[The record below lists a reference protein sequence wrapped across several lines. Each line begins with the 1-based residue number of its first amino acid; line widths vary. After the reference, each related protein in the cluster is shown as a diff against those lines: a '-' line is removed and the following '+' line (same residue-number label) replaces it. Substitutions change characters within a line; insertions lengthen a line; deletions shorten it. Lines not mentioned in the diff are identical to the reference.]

1 MAVGGEKESEPG
13 EQQNDR
19 FRTYSI
25 VLRTHYLR
33 IVGTLIV
40 NVLAVLLL
48 LVGVVN
54 NTVNN

>member
-1 MAVGGEKESEPG
+1 VAVGGEKESEPG

-40 NVLAVLLL
+40 NVLAVL
-48 LVGVVN
+48 GVVN

>member
-1 MAVGGEKESEPG
+1 VAVGGEKESEPG

-19 FRTYSI
+19 FRTPYSI

-40 NVLAVLLL
+40 NVLAVL
-48 LVGVVN
+48 GVVN